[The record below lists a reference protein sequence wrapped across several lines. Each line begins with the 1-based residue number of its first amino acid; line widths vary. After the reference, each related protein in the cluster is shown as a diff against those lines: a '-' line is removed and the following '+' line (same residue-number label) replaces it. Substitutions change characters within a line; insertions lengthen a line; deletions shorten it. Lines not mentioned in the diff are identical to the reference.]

1 MDETPQP
8 EQERLAAEGWFEE
21 PGCSYPPRLPTQ
33 GPEPEGEIGPISLN
47 SPPAEGATN
56 GPADAPPLTVA
67 GIRETVGM
75 APPPQSSIDNHQS
88 SMQPAPP
95 EPPFGF
101 SGELVHEVRRRIG
114 HEGLMLLS
122 LLREV
127 TGSYDGV
134 LPHPPDAGMS
144 DYCSEH
150 RAAAAAQREIEL
162 AAAALGLKVELVRAH
177 WQGLLDT
184 CRAVPEGDLLDRGA
198 ATRFVLRCLP
208 GQAEPHGETTGV
220 FRQVVLAERLD
231 PGEGAPLDAR
241 GREITGLARSTASFA
256 SYALAVGKLVLALS
270 LRRRRF
276 TLEVRHCPGSLWEA
290 TMRPDPDV

>member
-1 MDETPQP
+1 MDETPQ
-8 EQERLAAEGWFEE
+8 QERARLDAEDRIDAPGFLDPLTAEGATCVGLGAKL
-21 PGCSYPPRLPTQ
+21 PGPDP
-33 GPEPEGEIGPISLN
+33 GEIGPISLN
-47 SPPAEGATN
+47 SPPAEGATD
-56 GPADAPPLTVA
+56 GPLDAPPA
-67 GIRETVGM
+67 
-75 APPPQSSIDNHQS
+75 
-88 SMQPAPP
+88 
-95 EPPFGF
+95 FGF

-241 GREITGLARSTASFA
+241 GREIAGFARTTASFA

-276 TLEVRHCPGSLWEA
+276 TLEVRHCAGSLWEA
-290 TMRPDPDV
+290 TMRPEPDV